1 MSIQRTRKLKARL
14 AVKMNG
20 HGLIVITNIDPSD
33 AAQAGVRIISYS
45 GPDVFIHNA
54 DIPRV
59 IEALARH
66 LRGITVTLEEA
77 VREVERDR

>member
-1 MSIQRTRKLKARL
+1 MET
-14 AVKMNG
+14 NG
-20 HGLIVITNIDPSD
+20 HGLITITNADPSD
-33 AAQAGVRIISYS
+33 PPQPGVRIISYS

-66 LRGITVTLEEA
+66 LRGIAVTLEEA

>member
-1 MSIQRTRKLKARL
+1 MKQ
-14 AVKMNG
+14 NG
-20 HGLIVITNIDPSD
+20 HGLIVITAPESLDIRQP
-33 AAQAGVRIISYS
+33 GVRIISYS

-66 LRGITVTLEEA
+66 LRGIAVTMEEA

>member
-1 MSIQRTRKLKARL
+1 MKL
-14 AVKMNG
+14 NG
-20 HGLIVITNIDPSD
+20 HGLIVVTNLDPI
-33 AAQAGVRIISYS
+33 AHPQPGVRIISYA

-66 LRGITVTLEEA
+66 LRGTIVTMEEA

>member
-1 MSIQRTRKLKARL
+1 MKQ
-14 AVKMNG
+14 NG
-20 HGLIVITNIDPSD
+20 HGLIVITAPESLDTRQP
-33 AAQAGVRIISYS
+33 GVRIISYS

-59 IEALARH
+59 IEALDRH
-66 LRGITVTLEEA
+66 LRGIAVTMEEA

>member
-1 MSIQRTRKLKARL
+1 MKL
-14 AVKMNG
+14 NG
-20 HGLIVITNIDPSD
+20 HGLIVVTNLDSIAHSQP
-33 AAQAGVRIISYS
+33 GVRIISYS
-45 GPDVFIHNA
+45 GSDVFIHDA

-66 LRGITVTLEEA
+66 LRGIAVTMEEA

>member
-1 MSIQRTRKLKARL
+1 MKL
-14 AVKMNG
+14 NG
-20 HGLIVITNIDPSD
+20 HGLIVVTNLDPI
-33 AAQAGVRIISYS
+33 AHPQPGVRIISYS
-45 GPDVFIHNA
+45 GADVFVHTA

-66 LRGITVTLEEA
+66 LRGIAVTMEEA